1 MILDQVF
8 KEQDGEGSSK
18 GLVEQKVRG
27 EKEKVTE
34 KERRDRKNASVF
46 QGWTPKYVCLG
57 QVTRK
62 SHPVQKR
69 ISLLS

>member
-1 MILDQVF
+1 VILDQVF

-34 KERRDRKNASVF
+34 KERRDR
-46 QGWTPKYVCLG
+46 
-57 QVTRK
+57 
-62 SHPVQKR
+62 
-69 ISLLS
+69 SLFYTK